1 MQSNKG
7 ALKDIKVID
16 ASRVLAGPFA
26 AQILGDHGADVIKIE
41 SPDGDECRGFGPPF
55 VQSYSAYFNAVN
67 RNKDSVILDLNES
80 EDREIFFEMI
90 ETADVLIENF
100 KLSTLERWGIEDI
113 QWFTQLNPRL
123 IHCRITGF
131 GDDGPYGGLPGYDAM
146 VQAMAGLISINGDDE
161 GNSFRLGVPVVDLTT
176 GMNTAMAALLAL
188 QARHNTQRGQLADI
202 SLYDSAV
209 AMAHPFLTNYLHS
222 NKVPR
227 PIGNQHSNIV
237 PYNTY
242 KTQTVPLFVAI
253 GNDRLFSRL
262 CNRLG
267 IAHISNE
274 QRFATNSARVKNRV
288 ELEPILC
295 EAFLQF
301 DGNNLSEELLKDGI
315 PAAPILD
322 IKDVAHSQ
330 HASHRE
336 MVVNKSFYTG
346 PGIPIKLTETPGSIR
361 KPAPELGN
369 RSCRYY
375 KE

>member
-1 MQSNKG
+1 
-7 ALKDIKVID
+7 AYIK
-16 ASRVLAGPFA
+16 
-26 AQILGDHGADVIKIE
+26 
-41 SPDGDECRGFGPPF
+41 
-55 VQSYSAYFNAVN
+55 AVN

-100 KLSTLERWGIEDI
+100 KLSTLERWGIKDI

-146 VQAMAGLISINGDDE
+146 VQAMAGLISINGDDK
-161 GNSFRLGVPVVDLTT
+161 GNTFRLGVPVVDLTT

-222 NKVPR
+222 NQVPR

-295 EAFLQF
+295 EAFLR
-301 DGNNLSEELLKDGI
+301 SEERRVGI
-315 PAAPILD
+315 
-322 IKDVAHSQ
+322 
-330 HASHRE
+330 E
-336 MVVNKSFYTG
+336 
-346 PGIPIKLTETPGSIR
+346 
-361 KPAPELGN
+361 
-369 RSCRYY
+369 
-375 KE
+375 